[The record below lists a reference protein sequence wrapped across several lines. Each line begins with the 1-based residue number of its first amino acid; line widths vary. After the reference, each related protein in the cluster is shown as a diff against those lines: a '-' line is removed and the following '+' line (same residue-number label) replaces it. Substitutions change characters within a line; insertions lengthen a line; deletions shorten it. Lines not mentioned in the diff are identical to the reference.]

1 MSISIKELKK
11 LVLTSKKE
19 NVELSKGYAA
29 VLRQVEAATIGV
41 KNAETDEV
49 KLILAGAK
57 KELKEQEQSK
67 ASGAPFNQTVM
78 DLCSKLVLELSPKT
92 LSVEE
97 TEKAVLSIIEID
109 NVEKKMGPIMGAM
122 KVKYGSDL
130 DMKILSDVVKKVLQ

>member
-49 KLILAGAK
+49 KLILSGAK

-109 NVEKKMGPIMGAM
+109 NVEKKMGSIMGAM
-122 KVKYGSDL
+122 KAKYGSDL
-130 DMKILSDVVKKVLQ
+130 DMKILSDVVKKILN

>member
-19 NVELSKGYAA
+19 NVDLSKGYAA

-78 DLCSKLVLELSPKT
+78 DLCAKLVLELSPKT

-122 KVKYGSDL
+122 KAKYGSDL

>member
-49 KLILAGAK
+49 KLILSGAK

-92 LSVEE
+92 LSADE
-97 TEKAVLSIIEID
+97 TEKAVISIIEID
-109 NVEKKMGPIMGAM
+109 NVERKMGPVMSAM

>member
-49 KLILAGAK
+49 KLILSGAK

-97 TEKAVLSIIEID
+97 TEKAVLFIIEID
-109 NVEKKMGPIMGAM
+109 NVEKKMGSIMGAM
-122 KVKYGSDL
+122 KAKYGSDL

>member
-78 DLCSKLVLELSPKT
+78 NLCSKLVLELSPKT
-92 LSVEE
+92 LSAEE

-109 NVEKKMGPIMGAM
+109 NVEKKMGPIMSAM
-122 KVKYGSDL
+122 KAKYGSDL

>member
-19 NVELSKGYAA
+19 NIELSKGYAA

-67 ASGAPFNQTVM
+67 ASGAPFNQTVI

-92 LSVEE
+92 LSAEE

-122 KVKYGSDL
+122 KAKYGSEL
-130 DMKILSDVVKKVLQ
+130 DMKVLSDVVKKVLQ

>member
-19 NVELSKGYAA
+19 NVDLSKGYAA

-67 ASGAPFNQTVM
+67 SAGAPFNQTIM
-78 DLCSKLVLELSPKT
+78 DLCAKLVLELSPKT

-122 KVKYGSDL
+122 KAKYGSDL